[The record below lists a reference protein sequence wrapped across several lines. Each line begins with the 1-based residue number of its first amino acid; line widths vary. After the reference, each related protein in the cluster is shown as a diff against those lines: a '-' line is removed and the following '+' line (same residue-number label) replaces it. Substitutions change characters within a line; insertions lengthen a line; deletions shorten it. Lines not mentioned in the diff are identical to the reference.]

1 MESKLYAIT
10 LRLKGQYYN
19 KILKSWS
26 ILDKKLKINY
36 LSSRSPKPHIT
47 VISGYSK
54 NEIQIIK
61 KVQRVKIKKFSIK
74 SIGLGLLLKNEPL
87 VYVRWEMN
95 DEIKKLHQKIVK
107 NFNKKLFKQTKF
119 TKDPYWLPKTSI
131 AYKDFKLKE
140 VKTVYKYLKNL
151 SKSLTVT
158 INKIE
163 LMTVSSQNGEK
174 IIFSRDLY

>member
-10 LRLKGQYYN
+10 LGLKGQYYN

-61 KVQRVKIKKFSIK
+61 KFQRVKIKKFSIK
-74 SIGLGLLLKNEPL
+74 SIGLALLLKHEPL
-87 VYVRWEMN
+87 VYVRWETH
-95 DEIKKLHQKIVK
+95 DEIKKLHQ
-107 NFNKKLFKQTKF
+107 
-119 TKDPYWLPKTSI
+119 
-131 AYKDFKLKE
+131 
-140 VKTVYKYLKNL
+140 
-151 SKSLTVT
+151 
-158 INKIE
+158 
-163 LMTVSSQNGEK
+163 
-174 IIFSRDLY
+174 